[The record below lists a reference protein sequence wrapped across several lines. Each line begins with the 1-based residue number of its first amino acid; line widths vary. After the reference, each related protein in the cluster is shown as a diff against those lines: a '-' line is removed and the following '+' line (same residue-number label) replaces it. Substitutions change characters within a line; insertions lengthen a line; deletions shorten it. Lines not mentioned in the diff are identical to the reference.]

1 MLPRAHFFCWRKI
14 LKHKSDALIKK
25 YKERDVLSKQYAI
38 ADEKMVADIIEKNG
52 AEEIFQRLDKLIAW
66 TKQVPDPNQC
76 LQKLGWMWDLV
87 SAPADVRFLALRKL
101 SKMQMEIREEAGKDP
116 LDDPI
121 PLFNDDLENVS
132 FMQHAKRILMT

>member
-1 MLPRAHFFCWRKI
+1 M
-14 LKHKSDALIKK
+14 KHKSDALIKK
-25 YKERDVLSKQYAI
+25 YKERDVLSKAYK
-38 ADEKMVADIIEKNG
+38 DLTERMVAEIIAKNG

-76 LQKLGWMWDLV
+76 LQKLGWMWDLIA
-87 SAPADVRFLALRKL
+87 SPAEVRFLALTSL

-121 PLFNDDLENVS
+121 PLFNDQLEDIS

>member
-1 MLPRAHFFCWRKI
+1 M
-14 LKHKSDALIKK
+14 KHKSDALIKK
-25 YKERDVLSKQYAI
+25 YKERDVLSKAYK
-38 ADEKMVADIIEKNG
+38 DLTERMVAEIIAKNG

-76 LQKLGWMWDLV
+76 LQKLGWMWDLIG
-87 SAPADVRFLALRKL
+87 SPAEVRFLALTRL

-121 PLFNDDLENVS
+121 PLFNDELEDIS